1 MQNSQDS
8 QRDLSAVSLEAAGG
22 EPLAGSGFEGEQ
34 PEPSY
39 CATEL
44 GGKE

>member
-8 QRDLSAVSLEAAGG
+8 QRDPSAVSLEVIGG
-22 EPLAGSGFEGEQ
+22 EPLAGSGFEAEE

-39 CATEL
+39 SATEL
-44 GGKE
+44 DGEA